1 MGRINHLICGS
12 GPLLDQAGH
21 LREAGYALSPP
32 FDYDHAQ
39 IAASPLRIKDWDYY
53 LVNDEHR
60 AVALTFSDLSY
71 IGLVSAS
78 VIDFESATYT
88 TTSEL
93 VVAPL
98 GRMGVPAS
106 SETGDIVWRND
117 RCDVRFVHVE
127 GGRRLSFSMRRFK
140 GDADLDVEFLLTDE
154 PRDSMVI
161 CTPYVEDEHAFYYNR
176 KIIGMKAR
184 GGYRVGA
191 EFYEFD
197 TQESLGLLDWGRG
210 VWTYDNVWYWAAA
223 MGIQDGHVV
232 GLNLGY
238 GFGDTSAATENMV
251 FFDGIA
257 SKLSDVDFGIPH
269 LPDGTYD
276 YLSGWHMTDD
286 EGRLDLSFAPEID
299 RRDYINVG
307 GIVRSDQHQVF
318 GKLTG
323 YVVLDDGTRIDLTD
337 LRASAEH
344 IHNRY

>member
-1 MGRINHLICGS
+1 M
-12 GPLLDQAGH
+12 A
-21 LREAGYALSPP
+21 EAFADTKTGEVT
-32 FDYDHAQ
+32 HA
-39 IAASPLRIKDWDYY
+39 IKDSKDAHGNPIKNGDVIGIADGSIECVGSS
-53 LVNDEHR
+53 LEDV
-60 AVALTFSDLSY
+60 VLDL
-71 IGLVSAS
+71 LEVMEA
-78 VIDFESATYT
+78 D
-88 TTSEL
+88 
-93 VVAPL
+93 
-98 GRMGVPAS
+98 
-106 SETGDIVWRND
+106 
-117 RCDVRFVHVE
+117 
-127 GGRRLSFSMRRFK
+127 
-140 GDADLDVEFLLTDE
+140 DADTATILAGADYSDEELEALVARIEETYEDLEVEFLLTDE

-161 CTPYVEDEHAFYYNR
+161 CTPYVGDEHAFYYNR

-184 GGYRVGA
+184 GGYRVGD

-223 MGIQDGHVV
+223 QGIQDGHVV

-257 SKLSDVDFGIPH
+257 SKLGDVDFGIPT

-276 YLSGWHMTDD
+276 YLSPWHMTDD

-307 GIVRSDQHQVF
+307 GVVRSDQHQVF
-318 GKLTG
+318 GKLNG
-323 YVVLDDGTRIDLTD
+323 YVVLDDGARIDLTD